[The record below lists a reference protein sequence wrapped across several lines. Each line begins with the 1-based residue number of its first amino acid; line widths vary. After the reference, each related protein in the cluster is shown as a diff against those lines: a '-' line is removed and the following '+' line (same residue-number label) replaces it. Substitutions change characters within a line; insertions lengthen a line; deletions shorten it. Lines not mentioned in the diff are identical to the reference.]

1 MIEFEPK
8 KHVYT
13 LEGKEIPSVSEI
25 TRFLSREVY
34 KDADQAAMDIAAD
47 RGTRVHKA
55 CEEFDVDGLVACD
68 EDIAGYVSAY
78 AAFIREHDVD
88 WKMIEEP
95 VYRED
100 LWIAGTV
107 DRYGLVDGEPT
118 ILDIKTTKTISGK
131 HKIQY
136 GAQLDF
142 YKLMIKNAPDSAK
155 EVILQLKEDGT
166 YKMIEVEENLVVA
179 VACMTLHKTFEKTKQ
194 KRKRRLPNG

>member
-55 CEEFDVDGLVACD
+55 CEELDREGLACGD
-68 EDIAGYVSAY
+68 YDIEGYVRAY
-78 AAFIREHDVD
+78 GKFLNEHDVK
-88 WKMIEEP
+88 WEMIEKP
-95 VYRED
+95 VYSKY

-131 HKIQY
+131 HKVQY

-142 YKLMIKNAPDSAK
+142 YKLMIKDAPDTAK
-155 EVILQLKEDGT
+155 EVILQLREDGT
-166 YKMIEVEENLVVA
+166 YKMIEIKEHLA
-179 VACMTLHKTFEKTKQ
+179 VAMSCLTLHRTFENTRQ
-194 KRKRRLPNG
+194 KNRSRTPNG

>member
-25 TRFLSREVY
+25 TRFLSRELY

-55 CEEFDVDGLVACD
+55 CEELDREGMACGD
-68 EDIAGYVSAY
+68 YDIEGYVRAY
-78 AAFIREHDVD
+78 GKFLSEHDVD

-131 HKIQY
+131 HKVQY

-142 YKLMIKNAPDSAK
+142 YKLMIKDAPDSAK

-179 VACMTLHKTFEKTKQ
+179 VACLTLHKTFENTKQ
-194 KRKRRLPNG
+194 KKKRRLPNG